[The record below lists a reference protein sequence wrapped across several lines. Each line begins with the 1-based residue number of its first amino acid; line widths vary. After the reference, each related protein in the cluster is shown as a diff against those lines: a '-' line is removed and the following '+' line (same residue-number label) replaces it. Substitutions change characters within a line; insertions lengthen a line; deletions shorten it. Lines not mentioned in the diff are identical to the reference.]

1 MRKTAEYKAVFN
13 GSIIELRF
21 NTIPRRGWFKE
32 HVQPVIDVIKT
43 AVPHNM
49 REYNSANFTW
59 SFALEVWPTVK
70 AIVENTG
77 FLLTEKKELHSTVE
91 VPHDY
96 AENFYRAPE
105 PLSQK
110 ESKESL
116 AESLAGLLGLSV
128 AQLASLD
135 TAELKRSYRQKA
147 RQLHPDIGGD
157 AALMSELN
165 RVWSLYNSN

>member
-1 MRKTAEYKAVFN
+1 MQKTAEYKAVFN

-49 REYNSANFTW
+49 REYNPANFTW

-70 AIVENTG
+70 TIVENTG
-77 FLLTEKKELHSTVE
+77 FALTEKKELHATVE

-116 AESLAGLLGLSV
+116 AESLAGLLGINIVGLQVMS
-128 AQLASLD
+128 QQ
-135 TAELKRSYRQKA
+135 ELRREYLRKCRV
-147 RQLHPDIGGD
+147 LHPDMGGD
-157 AALMSELN
+157 ASKMSELN
-165 RVWSLYNSN
+165 RVWSLYNAN